1 MEQLSEMLADVLA
14 TELAIRREDPAL
26 RALAAMLAAT
36 LELRAEVLSTEI
48 LARRP
53 VGEVRRRV
61 TDVVEE
67 TFRRL
72 TLAFGDLDR
81 PR

>member
-1 MEQLSEMLADVLA
+1 
-14 TELAIRREDPAL
+14 
-26 RALAAMLAAT
+26 MLAAT